1 MFAQV
6 ESIVRKRE
14 CMQETIRDIS
24 INWITGDIRI
34 LQSENEEIVIIQS
47 AGTRFPESKLF
58 QFNVNNGELTITDG
72 RKQKINIGFNV
83 HKTDLEIHLPKKK
96 FNAMNIESVGSHL
109 SIHHVDVN
117 RCRCNIT
124 SGKAKLSGKMIELD
138 IHATAC
144 HISGDNLEIEKLN
157 IHTTSSPVNLSGEFL
172 EFNAHS
178 TGRSVVVRSST
189 MLQRIQSISTAA
201 NVTVSIPENEGFRF
215 QFKKVSGNFK
225 SDFPLSSD
233 GESYSYKNGLSQFNA
248 EVRGGKFT
256 LERV

>member
-14 CMQETIRDIS
+14 YIQETIQDIS
-24 INWITGDIRI
+24 INWVTGDIRI
-34 LQSENEEIVIIQS
+34 LQRANK
-47 AGTRFPESKLF
+47 RFPEGKLF
-58 QFNVNNGELTITDG
+58 QIKVSNGELIITDG
-72 RKQKINIGFNV
+72 RKQQINIGFNF

-96 FNAMNIESVGSHL
+96 LNAMNIDCVGSHL
-109 SIHHVDVN
+109 YIHNADIN

-124 SGKAKLSGKMIELD
+124 SGKAMFSGTMTELD
-138 IHATAC
+138 IHTIAC

-157 IHTTSSPVNLSGEFL
+157 LHTTSSPVNLSGKFSEL
-172 EFNAHS
+172 NARS

-189 MLQRIQSISTAA
+189 MLRRIQSISTAA

-225 SDFPLSSD
+225 SDFPLAINR
-233 GESYSYKNGLSQFNA
+233 ESYSYKNGLSQFNA